1 MNNSSVIVLNLPTNL
16 LEMPTTITD
25 IPSKRVISMVYHMR
39 QELSGHYSIPELE
52 AIIHRTFQEL
62 MSYSRID
69 VMMRSEEELMP
80 DVLDRFGEVIDRLLD
95 YEPLQ
100 YIFGHSDFYGLDL
113 RLTPNVL
120 IPRPET
126 EELVHWLMQEQVD
139 RRNMRVLDI
148 GTGSGCIALAIKS
161 HFPDSDVTGIDV
173 SSEALQVAR
182 ENAAQNNLS
191 VDFKMSNILNAPS
204 NLGSFDMI
212 VSNPPYVT
220 REQMRYMQSNVLH
233 HEPHLALFV
242 EDNDALKFYKAIGH
256 FSRKHLNPD
265 GVLYL
270 EVNEDFAA
278 DTADLLK
285 TFNFTNTSIKK
296 DLNGKFR
303 MVKAT
308 R

>member
-1 MNNSSVIVLNLPTNL
+1 MLNLPTKPSK
-16 LEMPTTITD
+16 MPTTIID

-39 QELSGHYSIPELE
+39 QELSAHYPIPELE

-62 MSYSRID
+62 MGYNRID

-80 DVLDRFGEVIDRLLD
+80 DVLERFGEVIDRLLD

-100 YIFGHSDFYGLDL
+100 YIFGHADFYGLDL
-113 RLTPNVL
+113 TLTPNVL

-126 EELVHWLMQEQVD
+126 EELVHWVIHEQVD
-139 RRNMRVLDI
+139 RNGMRVLDI

-161 HFPDSDVTGIDV
+161 HFPESEVTGIDV
-173 SSEALQVAR
+173 SSEALMVAR
-182 ENAAQNNLS
+182 ENAAHNELV
-191 VDFKMSNILNAPS
+191 VDFKHCNILNMPG
-204 NLGSFDMI
+204 NLGSFDLI

-220 REQMRYMQSNVLH
+220 REQMRYMHSNVLH

-256 FSRKHLNPD
+256 FSQKYLRPD
-265 GVLYL
+265 GALYL
-270 EVNEDFAA
+270 EVNEDLAA

-285 TFNFTNTSIKK
+285 TFNFTHTSIKK